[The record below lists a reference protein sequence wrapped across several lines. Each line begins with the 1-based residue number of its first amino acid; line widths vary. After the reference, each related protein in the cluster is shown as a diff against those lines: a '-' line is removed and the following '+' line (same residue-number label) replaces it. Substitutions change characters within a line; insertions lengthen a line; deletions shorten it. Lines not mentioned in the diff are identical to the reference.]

1 MEMRQ
6 YVRVVVERWILV
18 ALVTLLGLLGAAA
31 YTLLTPKTYQSEAK
45 LFISVTAVQNN
56 NDANSVYAASQFVL
70 QRITS
75 YTLLAD
81 SGQVLGPVI
90 TSLDLHETV
99 AQLSTHVSVGN
110 PAQTA
115 FLTVDAA
122 DSNPVAAARIANA
135 VADTLSTVIENLERS
150 GAVNSSPVLV
160 TVTTRAVPVST
171 PISPKPALDLA
182 LGFVVGLVLGLGAA
196 LLRSQ
201 GDTTIKSVAA
211 LRELSGAAPLG
222 VFRQRRFMHKSARD
236 APDQLQAADVEAF
249 RALRTSLALANGGRL
264 PRRLAV
270 TSAGPGVGRTM
281 VACNLAIAAAEAGT
295 RVCLVEADFRHPRFA
310 QYLGTPHSDG
320 LCAVL
325 VGDQELDDVLIDWS
339 DGPMAVLVAGGR
351 PEDAGRLLASEAMT
365 GILDELSRRFE
376 LVVLD
381 VPSARTVADA
391 LIVARA
397 TDGALVVARH
407 GATKRELL
415 REALAALDAAGVR
428 VFGTALVAVPKREWR
443 SRAYDLAAGS
453 PQPSRGP
460 ELRAEHQTQQPR
472 LGRPALPQFS
482 TRRPKAEHGASADDV
497 TARVPD
503 LEPPASG
510 GPPASAAKD
519 DPAGEDQAPDS
530 DGQAG
535 PDADPAVLDDGH
547 ASPDDDPATPDS
559 ATLAA
564 PRGNGRSR
572 RDSAGDDAAGNGH
585 TKPAA
590 TDAPGGRIARQPP
603 ARRA

>member
-31 YTLLTPKTYQSEAK
+31 YTFLTPKTYQSEAK

-90 TSLDLHETV
+90 TSLGLHETV

-115 FLTVDAA
+115 FLTVDAT
-122 DSNPVAAARIANA
+122 DSNPVEAARIANA

-201 GDTTIKSVAA
+201 GDTTIRSVAA

-264 PRRLAV
+264 PARLAV

-281 VACNLAIAAAEAGT
+281 VACNLAIATAEAGT

-339 DGPMAVLVAGGR
+339 DGPMAVLVAGGK
-351 PEDAGRLLASEAMT
+351 PEDASRLLASEAMT
-365 GILDELSRRFE
+365 RILDELGRRFE

-381 VPSARTVADA
+381 VPAARTVADA

-415 REALAALDAAGVR
+415 RDALAALEAAGVR

-443 SRAYDLAAGS
+443 SHAYDLAAGS
-453 PQPSRGP
+453 PAP
-460 ELRAEHQTQQPR
+460 ELRGEHQTQQPR

-482 TRRPKAEHGASADDV
+482 TRGPKAEHGASADDV

-503 LEPPASG
+503 LDPPSSG
-510 GPPASAAKD
+510 GPPASAAED
-519 DPAGEDQAPDS
+519 DPAGEDQAPDN

-535 PDADPAVLDDGH
+535 PDADPAVQDDGH
-547 ASPDDDPATPDS
+547 APPDDDPATPDS
-559 ATLAA
+559 ATLGA

-572 RDSAGDDAAGNGH
+572 RGSAGDDAARNGH

-603 ARRA
+603 ARRI